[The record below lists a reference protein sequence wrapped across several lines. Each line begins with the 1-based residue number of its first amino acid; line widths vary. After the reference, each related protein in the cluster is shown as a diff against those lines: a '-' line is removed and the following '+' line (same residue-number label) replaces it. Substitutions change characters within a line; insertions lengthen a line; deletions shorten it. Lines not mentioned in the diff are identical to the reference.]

1 MKKTIH
7 CLLKQKFKDEF
18 AQLIEIIPKLYK
30 FLIYCKQNPENYD
43 NLSCPDEILS
53 MDVTDRISRAAK
65 EAPEIRHMTLYE
77 NYAYRN
83 LIENEDRAEEEEI
96 MSIHEYNEMEDEE
109 EREKKFYRPFHDQ
122 DIS

>member
-1 MKKTIH
+1 MKKTID
-7 CLLKQKFKDEF
+7 CLLKQKFKNEF
-18 AQLIEIIPKLYK
+18 TQLIEIIPKLYK

-43 NLSCPDEILS
+43 NLSCPDHVLS
-53 MDVTDRISRAAK
+53 TDVTDRIKRATK
-65 EAPEIRHMTLYE
+65 EDPDIRDMTIYE

-83 LIENEDRAEEEEI
+83 LIENEDRTEEDEI
-96 MSIHEYNEMEDEE
+96 ISIHEYNEMKEE